1 MGVEAEGD
9 SPMPLEHVASL
20 TPDMPDE
27 EESPRSLLSA
37 PTLEEALFLL
47 ADTARRLGR
56 AHQATVT
63 LSPSRSRP
71 EGASAT
77 ALSKTYQAWGGYSV
91 PVVAPAPARLEKARL
106 RLEHGGRETL
116 PCWEERSTKV
126 RGLLSVP
133 LPGQAGHLQLFDAE
147 SGDFTAEDEAAL
159 SGLAA
164 MAGMALE
171 SVWLREE
178 RTAQQEQLRQAEARF
193 QALVTASKQLVWVAD
208 GQCAITRLCSAWGD
222 FTGQCHD
229 QYAGWGWM
237 AAVHP
242 DDQAHVADSVRRACQ
257 TRGVYECE
265 YRLRREDGTYIP
277 TLARAVPV
285 LNADGTAREWVGLN
299 TNLLP
304 ARTAEGE
311 LERLLREEQAART
324 KAEAA
329 EQRAAF
335 LSEAS
340 RVLASSSLDPK
351 ATLDALAWL
360 TVPTLADWCFVD
372 ILDDAGAVHRVS
384 VAHAEPADEALARDV
399 RDFPPGAEGS
409 NHPTS
414 RVVARAESLLVDE
427 VSDAWLRRV
436 SVSEKHYE
444 VMKAVGFHC
453 IMSVPLLARGR
464 SLGAL
469 TFLAVQPSRR
479 YTQADLATAQDL
491 ARRAALL
498 MDNALLY
505 REARQSVL
513 LRDEFLS
520 IASHELK
527 TPLTPLQLRLQ
538 ALRRETQKGSPTVPT
553 PTVATQLEVIQRQVT
568 KLSALINGLLD
579 VSRISSGRLTLDRE
593 PLDLAELAREVVSRF
608 SLTANQAGCPV
619 TVHARD
625 DMRGSWDRLRVD
637 QVLTN
642 LLTNAL
648 KYGAGKPV
656 QLSLSG
662 DEAHVSIVVQD
673 SGIGIAPEDLT
684 RIFERFGRAV
694 SERHYGGLGLGLYIT
709 RQIVES
715 HGGEVRVHS
724 TPGQGS
730 RFEVV
735 LPR

>member
-1 MGVEAEGD
+1 
-9 SPMPLEHVASL
+9 MPLEPVAPL
-20 TPDMPDE
+20 TPDPAHE
-27 EESPRSLLSA
+27 EDAPRSLFSA

-47 ADTARRLGR
+47 AELARRLGR

-63 LSPSRSRP
+63 LAPSARQP
-71 EGASAT
+71 NGASAT
-77 ALSKTYQAWGGYSV
+77 SLSRTYQAWGGYSV
-91 PVVAPAPARLEKARL
+91 PVAAEPAVRAEKARL
-106 RLEHGGRETL
+106 RLEHAGRESL
-116 PCWEERSTKV
+116 PCWEERAMKA

-133 LPGQAGHLQLFDAE
+133 LPGGVGHLQLFDAE
-147 SGDFTAEDEAAL
+147 SGDFTSDDRAAL
-159 SGLAA
+159 AGLASV
-164 MAGMALE
+164 AGMALE
-171 SVWLREE
+171 AVRLREE
-178 RTAQQEQLRQAEARF
+178 NAALRRKLTEGEERF
-193 QALVTASKQLVWVAD
+193 QALVAASKQVVWVTD
-208 GQCAITRLCSAWGD
+208 GQGAITRLCSTWGE
-222 FTGQCHD
+222 FTGQQRE

-237 AAVHP
+237 SAIHP
-242 DDQAHVADSVRRACQ
+242 DDHPRVADVVRRTYL

-265 YRLRREDGTYIP
+265 YRLRRDDGTYFP
-277 TLARAVPV
+277 TLARAVPL
-285 LNADGTAREWVGLN
+285 LNEDGTPREWVGI
-299 TNLLP
+299 TSNLSP
-304 ARTAEGE
+304 KRAPEGE

-324 KAEAA
+324 QAEAA

-360 TVPTLADWCFVD
+360 AVPALADWCFVD
-372 ILDDAGAVHRVS
+372 VLDESGVVQRMS
-384 VAHAEPADEALARDV
+384 VAHAEPADEALALEV
-399 RDFPPGAEGS
+399 REFPPGADGS
-409 NHPTS
+409 NHPTTH
-414 RVVARAESLLVDE
+414 VVRRAESMLVDD
-427 VSDAWLRRV
+427 VSDAWLRKVAVNDR
-436 SVSEKHYE
+436 HYE
-444 VMKAVGFHC
+444 IMKAVGFHC
-453 IMSVPLLARGR
+453 IMSVPLVARGR

-469 TFLAVQPSRR
+469 TFIAVRPSRR
-479 YTQADLATAQDL
+479 YTQADLGTAQDL

-498 MDNALLY
+498 LDNAVLY
-505 REARQSVL
+505 REARKSVL

-538 ALRRETQKGSPTVPT
+538 ALRRETQRGSPTVPT
-553 PTVATQLEVIQRQVT
+553 STVATQLDVVQRQVT

-579 VSRISSGRLTLDRE
+579 VSRISSGRLSLDRE
-593 PLDLAELAREVVSRF
+593 PMDLAELARDVISRF
-608 SLTANQAGCPV
+608 SLTANQAGSPV
-619 TVHARD
+619 TLHARD

-656 QLSLSG
+656 HLYLSG
-662 DEAHVSIVVQD
+662 DEAHVRIVVED
-673 SGIGIAPEDLT
+673 SGIGIAPEHLSLV
-684 RIFERFGRAV
+684 FERFGRAV

-715 HGGEVRVHS
+715 HGGEVRVDS